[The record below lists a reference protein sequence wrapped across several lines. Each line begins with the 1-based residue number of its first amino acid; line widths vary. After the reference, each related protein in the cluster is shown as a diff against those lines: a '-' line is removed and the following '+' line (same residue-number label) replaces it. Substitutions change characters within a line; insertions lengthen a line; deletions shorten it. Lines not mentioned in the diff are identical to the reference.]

1 MKGYETYYRTTK
13 EASPLH
19 QVPPLKS
26 CTINLMVQKGEQ
38 NKTIRLSLCLWVSFP
53 SPLWQ

>member
-38 NKTIRLSLCLWVSFP
+38 NKTIRLSLCL
-53 SPLWQ
+53 